1 MLPLSSGGGSF
12 IGTLNRKTGYADK
25 KEKGKREEVVKAMAA
40 KKRFG
45 DMLVD
50 AEILTEEQLKR
61 AVAEHRKAGLKLGQY
76 LSRQGLVNENQIVD
90 TLSQQLKIE
99 KYHPDQYPLDMDLAR
114 MIPFETAQKL
124 QVAPL
129 RKKGRLLTVAMTDP
143 LDINTMDSIEITTN
157 SEVEPVVCTEHEVTQ
172 LINGLYGQQSGLS
185 GVMEG
190 MEIEPQSEE
199 EAAQEKSA
207 EEVQVTSL
215 QDMAGEAPVVRLVNS
230 IFAQAIRERASDIHV
245 SPQQNSMQV
254 RFRMDGKLHEV
265 PSPPKSLALP
275 IIARIKILAN
285 MDITVSRIPQDGRF
299 TLKMDKREINVR
311 VSSIPTIH
319 GENVVLRLLD
329 MSTGVYSLD
338 RLGMI
343 RPDRDKIEKL
353 IRKAYG
359 MILSTGPTGSGKS
372 TSLYSI
378 LNALNSTDTNIITIE
393 DPVEYRIDKIRQVQ
407 LNRKAG
413 MTFASGLRSI
423 LRQDPDIIMVGEIRD
438 SETAAIAIQAAQ
450 TGHRLLSTIHTN
462 DAAGAITRFIDMGVE
477 PFLIASA
484 LLVSFAQRL
493 VRTICP
499 YCEESYQPSE
509 SALAA
514 WGLDKAENPNF
525 KRGKGCYQCMNTGYK
540 GRTGIFEVLVNDE
553 MVQELILK
561 RKSSQ
566 EITRI
571 AVAEG
576 KLRTLKE
583 DAASKVL
590 QGITTLE
597 EAASSVMV

>member
-1 MLPLSSGGGSF
+1 MIVKKKLGEMLLENK
-12 IGTLNRKTGYADK
+12 L
-25 KEKGKREEVVKAMAA
+25 
-40 KKRFG
+40 
-45 DMLVD
+45 
-50 AEILTEEQLKR
+50 LTEEQLR
-61 AVAEHRKAGLKLGQY
+61 QSLVEHKKAGLKLGQF
-76 LSRQGLVNENQIVD
+76 LSRKGILNENQIVD

-99 KYHPDQYPLDMDLAR
+99 KYHPDQYPIDMNLAR
-114 MIPFETAQKL
+114 LIPVETAQKL

-143 LDINTMDSIEITTN
+143 LDINTLDSIEIQTN
-157 SEVEPVVCTEHEVTQ
+157 SEVEPVVCTEREFNQ
-172 LINGLYGQQSGLS
+172 LINGLYGMQSGMGDLLES
-185 GVMEG
+185 
-190 MEIEPQSEE
+190 MEIEAQTDVEK
-199 EAAQEKSA
+199 AADKRA
-207 EEVQVTSL
+207 EEIQIASL
-215 QDMAGEAPVVRLVNS
+215 QDMAGEAPVVRLVNT
-230 IFAQAIRERASDIHV
+230 IFAQAIREGASDIHI
-245 SPQQNSMQV
+245 SPQQTSIHV
-254 RFRMDGKLHEV
+254 RFRIDGKLHEV
-265 PSPPKSLALP
+265 PSPPKSLFLP
-275 IIARIKILAN
+275 ITARMKILAN

-299 TLKMDKREINVR
+299 TIRMEKREINIR
-311 VSSIPTIH
+311 VSTMPTIY

-329 MSTGVYSLD
+329 MSSGIYSLD

-343 RPDRDKIEKL
+343 ETDKDKIDTM

-378 LNALNSTDTNIITIE
+378 LNELNRPDTHLITLE
-393 DPVEYRIDKIRQVQ
+393 DPVEYRIDNIRQVQ

-413 MTFASGLRSI
+413 MTFAGGLRSI

-438 SETAAIAIQAAQ
+438 SETAAISIQAAQ
-450 TGHRLLSTIHTN
+450 TGHRVLSTIHTN
-462 DAAGAITRFIDMGVE
+462 DAAGAITRLIDMGVE
-477 PFLIASA
+477 PFLVSLA

-499 YCEESYQPSE
+499 YCKESYMPTKA
-509 SALAA
+509 ALSA
-514 WGLDKAENPNF
+514 WGLENVENANF
-525 KRGKGCYQCMNTGYK
+525 QRGKGCYQCLNTGYT

-553 MVQELILK
+553 MIQELILQQ
-561 RKSSQ
+561 KSAQ

-571 AVAEG
+571 AVKEG

-597 EAASSVMV
+597 EAASAVIV